1 MTDAPD
7 EIHNPQ
13 FTQLSIARHYGG
25 IKFNGVDYIVVPV
38 GAKGDWKLVR
48 WDVIKARAK
57 AARDA
62 KKKKDEP
69 KLL

>member
-1 MTDAPD
+1 MTDRLPD

-25 IKFNGVDYIVVPV
+25 IKFNGAYYTVVPV

-48 WDVIKARAK
+48 EDVLKARAK

-62 KKKKDEP
+62 KKKNAP
-69 KLL
+69 KLF